1 MDNAERVHRFQFHTE
16 VSFTDLSELS
26 FLDRKLANALSM
38 YFISES
44 PDIPDIVVRLE
55 IIAMD
60 AGHYG
65 PFLKCYVAEEFSIPT
80 EYSFCIIAILNY
92 MNSFEITVEDAIC
105 DIFQVSSRKY
115 NFQCYKLLV
124 ILLLFI

>member
-1 MDNAERVHRFQFHTE
+1 M
-16 VSFTDLSELS
+16 SELS

-38 YFISES
+38 YLLSES

-55 IIAMD
+55 IMALE
-60 AGHYG
+60 GGNYG
-65 PFLKCYVAEEFSIPT
+65 PFLKSYVAEEFSIPS

-92 MNSFEITVEDAIC
+92 MDSFKVTVEDALC

-115 NFQCYKLLV
+115 NLQCYKLRV
-124 ILLLFI
+124 ILILSIQLDQCILV